1 MKSKLAL
8 AVLLAA
14 FGSAALM
21 AQTSSGPRRG
31 SLVAVGG
38 DYKVGTERFVS
49 LAGGPDAAFV
59 YIPTAASSIRLP
71 SGFIYEPPATDAPA
85 ANTREFE
92 QELCKLFGVKRV
104 TVLHT
109 RNRKTANT
117 AAFVEPLSRANGV
130 WLSSGNPGRLAEA
143 YLDTL
148 TQRAIESVLERG
160 GVVGGISAGAIIQ
173 GSYIVR
179 GRPDKPVL
187 MVKGR
192 ERGFGFLK
200 HVAINPHLTEEKR
213 HSELVTVIDAHPK
226 LLGIGIDEKAA
237 IVVRGDEFEVIGDG
251 RVAIYDNRKHG
262 NSWYYWLTPGDRFD
276 LRSRTARRA
285 PKVE

>member
-1 MKSKLAL
+1 MKRKLAL
-8 AVLLAA
+8 AVLLATL
-14 FGSAALM
+14 GSAALM

-71 SGFIYEPPATDAPA
+71 SGFIYEPPDADAPA

-109 RNRKTANT
+109 RNRRTANT
-117 AAFVEPLSRANGV
+117 DAFVEPLRRANGV

-143 YLDTL
+143 YLGTL

-160 GVVGGISAGAIIQ
+160 GVVGGLSAGAIIQ